1 LPDHIDNK
9 WYLGHSTPVD
19 PWSYRSV
26 YGGNQLP
33 SFQRQNF
40 KNLLIMNTMI
50 LLNIFLIA
58 HLSGLALMA
67 GTTVADTVTFN
78 TFSKSFR
85 KDGMPSLTLLALMD
99 KFSALLGIG
108 AALLIISG
116 TGMMIITHG
125 AFAHQIWFKVKLVLI
140 LTLILNGFLVGARQ
154 KSKLT
159 KNLDAKE
166 RAENAIGKI
175 KLFFLVQMGIFLTI
189 ILLSIFKFN

>member
-1 LPDHIDNK
+1 
-9 WYLGHSTPVD
+9 
-19 PWSYRSV
+19 
-26 YGGNQLP
+26 
-33 SFQRQNF
+33 
-40 KNLLIMNTMI
+40 
-50 LLNIFLIA
+50 
-58 HLSGLALMA
+58 
-67 GTTVADTVTFN
+67 
-78 TFSKSFR
+78 
-85 KDGMPSLTLLALMD
+85 
-99 KFSALLGIG
+99 
-108 AALLIISG
+108 
-116 TGMMIITHG
+116 MMIITHG